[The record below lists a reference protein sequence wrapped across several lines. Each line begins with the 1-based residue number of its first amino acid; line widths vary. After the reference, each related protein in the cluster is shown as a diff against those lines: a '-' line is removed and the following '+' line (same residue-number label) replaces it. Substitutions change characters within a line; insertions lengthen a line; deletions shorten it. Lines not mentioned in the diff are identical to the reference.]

1 MGSGILGVLF
11 LIIINAG
18 ATDMQRFFT
27 TGVLASCL
35 LGLAASP
42 AMAAGKPT
50 IPLCFEREEVLPWRT
65 LDGGGL
71 NFELLNE
78 VARRTGV
85 QFDFQSMPWKRCLAQ
100 LKANQVGGAFA
111 VSFSQ
116 ERLALGAYPGGLKPD
131 PERRLHVDRYL
142 LVRRKGSRVDWN
154 GKAFQNLDGRIG
166 FQLGY
171 SVGDFLRSQGV
182 LVDEGSQRSD
192 ELLQKLL
199 SGRVE
204 AAALGGGDATRLV
217 RGRLAEQLEV
227 LPAPL
232 IEKPYYLMLSHDFV
246 ARQPQL
252 AERIWNTVLEV
263 RTSPAYGKRERE
275 LSVVPQPRTGSA
287 HGGTRH

>member
-1 MGSGILGVLF
+1 
-11 LIIINAG
+11 
-18 ATDMQRFFT
+18 MQRIFT
-27 TGVLASCL
+27 TGALAFCL

-50 IPLCFEREEVLPWRT
+50 LQLCFEREEVLPWRT

-78 VARRTGV
+78 VARRAGI
-85 QFDFQSMPWKRCLAQ
+85 QFGYESMPWKRCLAQ
-100 LKANQVGGAFA
+100 LKANQVDGAFA
-111 VSFSQ
+111 VSFST
-116 ERLALGAYPGGLKPD
+116 ERLELGAYPGGLKPD

-142 LVRRKGSRVDWN
+142 LVRRKGSRVNWN
-154 GKAFQNLDGRIG
+154 GKAFQNLDGRVG

-171 SVGDFLRSQGV
+171 SVGDFLRRQGV

-204 AAALGGGDATRLV
+204 AAALGGGDAMRLV
-217 RGRLAEQLEV
+217 RGKMAEQLEV

-232 IEKPYYLMLSHDFV
+232 LEKPYYLLLSNDLV
-246 ARQPQL
+246 KRQPQL

-263 RTSPAYGKRERE
+263 RNSPAYRKRERE
-275 LSVVPQPRTGSA
+275 LSVFPQPGSGSA
-287 HGGTRH
+287 HAGTQH